1 MKERFD
7 NEMLELAAAR
17 IREGNLREIERAID
31 RIKEQQT
38 EWDDSFRRE
47 WFRAAWKR
55 THHDWRRRKESTGN
69 DGGVQ
74 NDG

>member
-31 RIKEQQT
+31 RIKEQRT

-47 WFRAAWKR
+47 WFRAALKR
-55 THHDWRRRKESTGN
+55 THVGWPRRKESTGN

-74 NDG
+74 K

>member
-31 RIKEQQT
+31 RIKEQRT

-55 THHDWRRRKESTGN
+55 THVSWPRRKESTGN

-74 NDG
+74 K

>member
-7 NEMLELAAAR
+7 NEMLQLAALR
-17 IREGNLREIERAID
+17 IRERNRREIERAID
-31 RIKEQQT
+31 RIKEQRT

-55 THHDWRRRKESTGN
+55 THHGWMRRSRN
-69 DGGVQ
+69 DDTFGGGQ
-74 NDG
+74 ND

>member
-31 RIKEQQT
+31 RIKQPQSVL
-38 EWDDSFRRE
+38 DD
-47 WFRAAWKR
+47 WFRKQWYRAA
-55 THHDWRRRKESTGN
+55 WRRRKQRWSGRTQHVKHC
-69 DGGVQ
+69 GGVS
-74 NDG
+74 ND